1 MIAEPAA
8 WRSSLAPAPEPD
20 AGQAEHA
27 HLISRGLPRGLDDVT
42 VRALDAGAR
51 LRWDRAERHEHDVP
65 ELNVI
70 LPVTALTCEIVLG
83 DERYDVEGAASLVV
97 PSGLPHSIDVKA
109 GTGFLLSV
117 ALGPR

>member
-8 WRSSLAPAPEPD
+8 WRRSLARAPEPD
-20 AGQAEHA
+20 PGRNEHA
-27 HLISRGLPRGLDDVT
+27 HLISRGLPPDLDGAT
-42 VRALDAGAR
+42 VRALDAAAR
-51 LRWDRAERHEHDVP
+51 LRWDRAERHEHNVP

-70 LPVTALTCEIVLG
+70 LPGSALTCEIVLG

-97 PSGLPHSIDVKA
+97 PAGLPHSIEAK
-109 GTGFLLSV
+109 GGSGFLVSV